1 MERPRVVVARK
12 SLTAADGSIELTIKL
27 LAQTRS
33 SLFIEARE
41 VGLLVQQFKISEI
54 SQISKVNGE
63 RRMSVNEFNFGWKL
77 FRARA
82 FTLDRY
88 E

>member
-12 SLTAADGSIELTIKL
+12 SLTTADGSIELTIKL
-27 LAQTRS
+27 LAQVRS

-41 VGLLVQQFKISEI
+41 VGLLVQQFKISE
-54 SQISKVNGE
+54 ISKVNGE